1 MLSGAVQSLATWW
14 HDHREVPREMLVDRA
29 IEFCWHG
36 VERRAEAAEAAA
48 VPVSAP
54 AR

>member
-1 MLSGAVQSLATWW
+1 MLSGSVQSLATWW
-14 HDHREVPREMLVDRA
+14 HEHREVPRELLVDRA

-36 VERRAEAAEAAA
+36 VERRAEQAVA
-48 VPVSAP
+48 VPVSSP